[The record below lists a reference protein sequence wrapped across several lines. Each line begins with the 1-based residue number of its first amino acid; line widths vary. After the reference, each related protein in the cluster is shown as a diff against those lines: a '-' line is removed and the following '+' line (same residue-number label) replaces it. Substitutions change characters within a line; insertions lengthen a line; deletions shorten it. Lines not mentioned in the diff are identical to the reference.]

1 MRRSCRVMVAG
12 LFLLCALSAWGE
24 EPLPQEEPEPSLDI
38 QIGTKMARGVTNL
51 GLGWAEIPKQIYLVG
66 QRGGWAAGAFRGS
79 IDGLGMFVART
90 IAGMYEILTFP
101 IPLPPHYQPL
111 VGPEFVWQPEPPA
124 PVAARSLAAS
134 H

>member
-1 MRRSCRVMVAG
+1 MQCCVKAMVAG
-12 LFLLCALSAWGE
+12 LFLLCAMPAWGE
-24 EPLPQEEPEPSLDI
+24 EPLPQEEPEPFLGI

-51 GLGWAEIPKQIYLVG
+51 GLGWAEIPKQIYLVS

-111 VGPEFVWQPEPPA
+111 VGPEFVWQPEPPDPA
-124 PVAARSLAAS
+124 WTKALAAS

>member
-1 MRRSCRVMVAG
+1 MTG
-12 LFLLCALSAWGE
+12 LLLLCAVPTWGE
-24 EPLPQEEPEPSLDI
+24 EPLSQAEPEQSLDV
-38 QIGTKMARGVTNL
+38 QIGTKMARGACNL
-51 GLGWAEIPKQIYLVG
+51 GLGWVEIPKQIYLAS
-66 QRGGWAAGAFRGS
+66 QHGGWAAGAFRGP

-90 IAGMYEILTFP
+90 FAGMYEILTFP

-124 PVAARSLAAS
+124 PEVAGALAAK